1 MRRTTVAICGSL
13 LVCGC
18 SGLDPSKLVPS
29 AAAGFQKAVTGVT
42 TTETNLISAFQQENQ
57 SLLFLSANTYSCGDP
72 NEPTVRRYLGAKDPA
87 SLVSNEH
94 INKYWAQSL
103 KYLASYVK
111 LLNVIVGNAQS
122 SVSDIDATVSAGTF
136 AASIIPGIQS
146 PAAGAALKA
155 LGAVAKDAANLVAEG
170 YLIGAAQAAAR
181 PLAVAVGYLQKYYP
195 AFEGNELLAFN
206 AWDECAHE
214 KLAFIRDN
222 PFGRVPGYPTPFFAP
237 SDGVEL
243 DAAYAAWRT
252 QRQAYISAG
261 TIPNAAATLKQILI
275 QNSNLANPAIGLNL
289 QSAQTSVQTITSVYN
304 DLAAAQ
310 KAMEGLIQ
318 TKKPKA

>member
-29 AAAGFQKAVTGVT
+29 GAAGFQKAVTGVT
-42 TTETNLISAFQQENQ
+42 TTETNLISTFQQENQ

-222 PFGRVPGYPTPFFAP
+222 PFGRVPGYPTPFLLQAMASNSMRRTPRGGRSAKPILAPAP
-237 SDGVEL
+237 SPMP
-243 DAAYAAWRT
+243 R
-252 QRQAYISAG
+252 R
-261 TIPNAAATLKQILI
+261 TLKQILI

>member
-1 MRRTTVAICGSL
+1 MRRTAVAICGSL

-94 INKYWAQSL
+94 INKYWTQSL
-103 KYLASYVK
+103 KYLGSYVK

-155 LGAVAKDAANLVAEG
+155 LGVVAKDAANLVAEG
-170 YLIGAAQAAAR
+170 YLVGAAQAAAR

-222 PFGRVPGYPTPFFAP
+222 PFGRVPGYPTPFFCSKRWRRTRCGVRCVEDAAP
-237 SDGVEL
+237 SLYKRRHHPECRGNAKADFNSKFQPGEPR
-243 DAAYAAWRT
+243 DRT
-252 QRQAYISAG
+252 QSPISTNVG
-261 TIPNAAATLKQILI
+261 SDDHVRI
-275 QNSNLANPAIGLNL
+275 QRFGCRPEGDGRSD
-289 QSAQTSVQTITSVYN
+289 S
-304 DLAAAQ
+304 DE
-310 KAMEGLIQ
+310 KA
-318 TKKPKA
+318 